1 MLSSNINQGGRIMND
16 LRTITPK
23 RDIARELA
31 RKYSTM
37 THDELDILEGIL
49 EPVKYGKGE
58 MILAEGE
65 VCRGISYIEKGLVRQ
80 FYNKNGKEVTEHLG
94 VDHTIFMCIESL
106 FKEEPSRLQVEALE
120 ATLVYILPKSKLEA
134 AAIRNVNIQML
145 YRKILEES
153 LIQSQV
159 HADLMRFETAPN
171 KYKRLC
177 ELSPQVVLRAP
188 LTYIASYLQ
197 MTPETLSRIRS
208 GVLL

>member
-1 MLSSNINQGGRIMND
+1 MAD
-16 LRTITPK
+16 LMKVIVPK

-37 THDELDILEGIL
+37 THDELDVLEDL
-49 EPVKYGKGE
+49 LVPVKYGKGE
-58 MILAEGE
+58 RILSEGE
-65 VCRGISYIEKGLVRQ
+65 VCTGISYIEKGLVRQ
-80 FYNKNGKEVTEHLG
+80 YYIKNGKEVTEHLG
-94 VDHTIFMCIESL
+94 VDRSIFMCIESL
-106 FKEEPSRLQVEALE
+106 FKEEPSYLQVEALE
-120 ATLVYILPKSKLEA
+120 PTLVYILPKAKLEA
-134 AAIRNVNIQML
+134 AAMRNVNIQML

-177 ELSPQVVLRAP
+177 EMNPQVVLRAP
-188 LTYIASYLQ
+188 LTYIANYLQ

-208 GVLL
+208 NVLM